1 MLIFQHSVAINQNN
15 SGIML
20 TLANLSKKFGNFIA
34 VNNINL
40 EIREGDFFGFLGQ
53 NGAGKTT
60 TIKMITGLYSPTK
73 GKILVGG
80 FDIQKNP
87 IEAKSLI
94 GYIPDQPFL
103 YEKLTGREFLYFCGG
118 LYKIDKSKLKNKIE
132 ETIDQLNI
140 GQWVDKR
147 TEEYSQGM
155 KQRIAIA
162 SALLH
167 NPKLIVVDEPMI
179 GLDPQ
184 SALVVKN
191 VLKQKASEGAA
202 IFMSTHSLNVAEEIC
217 SRIGIIK
224 DGQMILED
232 EKEMVEQIRGTDH
245 HNLES
250 LFLHLTK

>member
-1 MLIFQHSVAINQNN
+1 MLK
-15 SGIML
+15 L
-20 TLANLSKKFGNFIA
+20 TNLTKKFGNFIA

-40 EIREGDFFGFLGQ
+40 EINAGDFFGFLGQ

-60 TIKMITGLYSPTK
+60 TIKMITGLYAPTK
-73 GKILVGG
+73 GTVQIGG
-80 FDIQKNP
+80 FDIQKNH
-87 IEAKSLI
+87 IEAKKLL

-103 YEKLTGREFLYFCGG
+103 YEKLTGKEFLYFCGG
-118 LYKIDKSKLKNKIE
+118 LYKIEKNKLRKIID
-132 ETIDQLNI
+132 ETIDQLKI
-140 GQWVDKR
+140 DQWVDKR

-167 NPKLIVVDEPMI
+167 NPKLLVVDEPMV

-191 VLKQKASEGAA
+191 VLKQKASEGVA

-224 DGQMILED
+224 DGQMIFED
-232 EKEMVEQIRGTDH
+232 KKEVVEEIIGTDH
-245 HNLES
+245 QNLES
-250 LFLHLTK
+250 LFLQMTK

>member
-1 MLIFQHSVAINQNN
+1 MLK
-15 SGIML
+15 L
-20 TLANLSKKFGNFIA
+20 TNLSKKFGSFTA

-40 EIREGDFFGFLGQ
+40 EINAGDFFGFLGQ

-60 TIKMITGLYSPTK
+60 TIKMITGLYAPTN
-73 GKILVGG
+73 GTVHIGG
-80 FDIQKNP
+80 YDIQKNH
-87 IEAKSLI
+87 IEAKKLI

-103 YEKLTGREFLYFCGG
+103 YDKLTGREFLYFCGG
-118 LYKIDKSKLKNKIE
+118 LYKIEKNKLKKIID
-132 ETIDQLNI
+132 ETIDQLKI
-140 GQWVDKR
+140 EQWVDKR

-167 NPKLIVVDEPMI
+167 NPKLLVVDEPMV

-191 VLKQKASEGAA
+191 VLKEKASEGVA
-202 IFMSTHSLNVAEEIC
+202 IFMSTHSLNVAEEVC

-224 DGQMILED
+224 EGQMIFED
-232 EKEMVEQIRGTDH
+232 RKIFIEQIIGTDH
-245 HNLES
+245 EDLES

>member
-1 MLIFQHSVAINQNN
+1 MLK
-15 SGIML
+15 L
-20 TLANLSKKFGNFIA
+20 TNLTKKFGNFIA

-40 EIREGDFFGFLGQ
+40 EINAGDFFGFLGQ

-60 TIKMITGLYSPTK
+60 TIKMITGLYAPTD
-73 GKILVGG
+73 GTIHIGG
-80 FDIQKNP
+80 FDVQKNH
-87 IEAKSLI
+87 IEAKQLI

-103 YEKLTGREFLYFCGG
+103 YEKLTGREFLFFCGG
-118 LYKIDKSKLKNKIE
+118 LYKIEKNKLKKIID
-132 ETIDQLNI
+132 ETIDQLKI
-140 GQWVDKR
+140 EQWVDKR

-167 NPKLIVVDEPMI
+167 NPRLLVVDEPMV

-191 VLKQKASEGAA
+191 VLKKKASEGVA

-224 DGQMILED
+224 DGQMIFED
-232 EKEMVEQIRGTDH
+232 KKIVVEQIIGTDH
-245 HNLES
+245 QDLES

>member
-1 MLIFQHSVAINQNN
+1 MLK
-15 SGIML
+15 L
-20 TLANLSKKFGNFIA
+20 TNLTKNFGKFVA

-40 EIREGDFFGFLGQ
+40 EINAGDFFGFLGQ

-60 TIKMITGLYSPTK
+60 TIKMITGLYAPTE
-73 GKILVGG
+73 GTVQIGG
-80 FDIQKNP
+80 IDIQKNH
-87 IEAKSLI
+87 IEAKKLI

-118 LYKIDKSKLKNKIE
+118 LYQIEKNKLKNKID
-132 ETIDQLNI
+132 ETIYQLKI
-140 GQWVDKR
+140 DEWIDKR

-167 NPKLIVVDEPMI
+167 DPKLLVVDEPMV

-184 SALVVKN
+184 SAVVVKN
-191 VLKQKASEGAA
+191 VLKEKAAAGVA

-224 DGQMILED
+224 DGKMIFED
-232 EKEMVEQIRGTDH
+232 NNEVIEQIIGTDH
-245 HNLES
+245 QNLES

>member
-1 MLIFQHSVAINQNN
+1 MLK
-15 SGIML
+15 L
-20 TLANLSKKFGNFIA
+20 TNLTKKFGKFTA

-40 EIREGDFFGFLGQ
+40 EINAGDFFGFLGQ

-60 TIKMITGLYSPTK
+60 TIKMITGLYEPTF
-73 GKILVGG
+73 GTVHIGG
-80 FDIQKNP
+80 FDIQKDHL
-87 IEAKSLI
+87 EAKKLI

-118 LYKIDKSKLKNKIE
+118 IYQIEKNILKNKID
-132 ETIDQLNI
+132 ETIDQLRI
-140 GQWVDKR
+140 EQWVDKR

-167 NPKLIVVDEPMI
+167 DPKLLIVDEPMV

-184 SALVVKN
+184 SATVVKN
-191 VLKQKASEGAA
+191 VLREKASKGVA
-202 IFMSTHSLNVAEEIC
+202 IFMSTHSLNIAEEIC

-224 DGQMILED
+224 DGKIIFED
-232 EKEMVEQIRGTDH
+232 NNEVIEQIIGTDH
-245 HNLES
+245 QNLES

>member
-1 MLIFQHSVAINQNN
+1 MLKLNN
-15 SGIML
+15 L
-20 TLANLSKKFGNFIA
+20 TKKFGNFIA

-40 EIREGDFFGFLGQ
+40 EINAGDFFGFLGQ

-60 TIKMITGLYSPTK
+60 TIKMITGLYAPTN
-73 GKILVGG
+73 GTIHIGG
-80 FDIQKNP
+80 FDLQKNH
-87 IEAKSLI
+87 IEAKQLI

-103 YEKLTGREFLYFCGG
+103 YEKLTGREFLFFCGG
-118 LYKIDKSKLKNKIE
+118 LYKIEKNKLKKIID
-132 ETIDQLNI
+132 ETIDQLKI
-140 GQWVDKR
+140 EQWVDKR

-167 NPKLIVVDEPMI
+167 NPRLLVVDEPMI

-184 SALVVKN
+184 SALIVKN
-191 VLKQKASEGAA
+191 VLKKKASEGVA
-202 IFMSTHSLNVAEEIC
+202 IFMSTHSLNVAEEVC

-224 DGQMILED
+224 DGQMILEY
-232 EKEMVEQIRGTDH
+232 KKIVVEQFIGTDH
-245 HNLES
+245 QDLES

>member
-1 MLIFQHSVAINQNN
+1 MLK
-15 SGIML
+15 L
-20 TLANLSKKFGNFIA
+20 TNLSKKFGSFTA

-40 EIREGDFFGFLGQ
+40 EINAGDFFGFLGQ

-60 TIKMITGLYSPTK
+60 TIKMITGLFAPTN
-73 GKILVGG
+73 GTVQIGG
-80 FDIQKNP
+80 FDIQKNH
-87 IEAKSLI
+87 IEAKKLI

-103 YEKLTGREFLYFCGG
+103 YEKLTGKEFLFFCGG
-118 LYKIDKSKLKNKIE
+118 LYKIEKNKLKKIID
-132 ETIDQLNI
+132 ETIDQLKI
-140 GQWVDKR
+140 EQWVDKR

-167 NPKLIVVDEPMI
+167 NPKLLVVDEPMV

-191 VLKQKASEGAA
+191 ILKQKASEGVA

-224 DGQMILED
+224 DGQMIFED
-232 EKEMVEQIRGTDH
+232 KKEVVEEIIGTDH
-245 HNLES
+245 QNLES
-250 LFLHLTK
+250 LFLQMTK

>member
-1 MLIFQHSVAINQNN
+1 MLK
-15 SGIML
+15 L
-20 TLANLSKKFGNFIA
+20 TNLTKKFGNFTA

-40 EIREGDFFGFLGQ
+40 EINAGDFFGFLGQ

-60 TIKMITGLYSPTK
+60 TIKMITGLFAPTN
-73 GKILVGG
+73 GTVHIGG
-80 FDIQKNP
+80 FDIQKNH
-87 IEAKSLI
+87 IEAKKLI

-103 YEKLTGREFLYFCGG
+103 YEKLTGKEFLFFCGG
-118 LYKIDKSKLKNKIE
+118 IYNIEKNKLRNKID
-132 ETIDQLNI
+132 ETIDQLKI
-140 GQWVDKR
+140 EQWVDKR

-167 NPKLIVVDEPMI
+167 NPSLLIVDEPMI

-191 VLKQKASEGAA
+191 VLREKASQGVA
-202 IFMSTHSLNVAEEIC
+202 IFMSTHSLNVAEEVC

-224 DGQMILED
+224 DGQMIFED
-232 EKEMVEQIRGTDH
+232 RNEIIEQIIGTDH
-245 HNLES
+245 QNLES

>member
-1 MLIFQHSVAINQNN
+1 MLK
-15 SGIML
+15 L
-20 TLANLSKKFGNFIA
+20 TNLTKKFGSFTA

-40 EIREGDFFGFLGQ
+40 EINAGDFFGFLGQ

-60 TIKMITGLYSPTK
+60 TIKMITGLYAPTK
-73 GKILVGG
+73 GTVHIGG
-80 FDIQKNP
+80 YDIQKNH
-87 IEAKSLI
+87 IEAKKLI

-118 LYKIDKSKLKNKIE
+118 LYKIEKNKLKKIID
-132 ETIDQLNI
+132 ETIDQLKI
-140 GQWVDKR
+140 EQWVDKR

-167 NPKLIVVDEPMI
+167 NPKLLVVDEPMV

-184 SALVVKN
+184 SAHVVKN
-191 VLKQKASEGAA
+191 VLKEKASEGVA
-202 IFMSTHSLNVAEEIC
+202 IFMSTHSLHIAEEVC

-224 DGQMILED
+224 EGQMIFED
-232 EKEMVEQIRGTDH
+232 RKIFIEQIIGTDH
-245 HNLES
+245 EDLES

>member
-1 MLIFQHSVAINQNN
+1 MLK
-15 SGIML
+15 L
-20 TLANLSKKFGNFIA
+20 TNLTKKFGNFIA

-40 EIREGDFFGFLGQ
+40 EINAGDFFGFLGQ

-60 TIKMITGLYSPTK
+60 TIKMITGLYAPTN
-73 GKILVGG
+73 GTIHIGG
-80 FDIQKNP
+80 FDIQKNH
-87 IEAKSLI
+87 IEAKQLI

-103 YEKLTGREFLYFCGG
+103 YEKLTGREFLFFCGG
-118 LYKIDKSKLKNKIE
+118 LYKIEKNKLKKIID

-140 GQWVDKR
+140 EQWVDKR

-167 NPKLIVVDEPMI
+167 NPRLLVVDEPMI

-184 SALVVKN
+184 SALIVKN
-191 VLKQKASEGAA
+191 VLKKKASEGVA

-224 DGQMILED
+224 DGQMIFED
-232 EKEMVEQIRGTDH
+232 KKIVVEQIIGTDH
-245 HNLES
+245 QDLES